1 MDPRKE
7 IEKAQ
12 RRYASAS
19 TVVPVA
25 ERGPAEHLM
34 LLPAATPSAMRLVR
48 IPDDFEAH
56 EAFRRVTGLIAA
68 VEEDNP
74 DYDWEEIQA
83 MLEDQGFETV
93 EFTLGPSL
101 D

>member
-7 IEKAQ
+7 IDKAQ

-19 TVVPVA
+19 TVVSVA
-25 ERGPAEHLM
+25 EREPADQLM
-34 LLPAATPSAMRLVR
+34 LLPAAIPSGMRLVR
-48 IPDDFEAH
+48 MPDDFEAR